1 MHGPGFFSEGY
12 GRRASLAF
20 FLQKWY
26 TKLISCVH
34 KTDENGT
41 VCKIR
46 RREAA
51 GMDCKRA
58 MELMTQF
65 INDQLDAEDVQAF
78 LDHIDSCPECREELE
93 VNYSLM
99 TAMKQL
105 DEDTDLSDNYIEE
118 LNKKIET
125 CYLDELKRKRSC
137 VRRRI
142 LLGVVVLLLLFMNG
156 ITVKEERKEEDR
168 RFFRMIT
175 GEETEPDT
183 EWDSEESGSNEDD
196 VQTAD
201 GE

>member
-1 MHGPGFFSEGY
+1 
-12 GRRASLAF
+12 
-20 FLQKWY
+20 
-26 TKLISCVH
+26 
-34 KTDENGT
+34 
-41 VCKIR
+41 
-46 RREAA
+46 
-51 GMDCKRA
+51 MDCKRA

-142 LLGVVVLLLLFMNG
+142 LLGVVVVLLLFMNG

-183 EWDSEESGSNEDD
+183 EWDAEESDSNEDD
-196 VQTAD
+196 VQTVD